1 MKHYGQF
8 HICQIYCATING
20 VSWGSI
26 EQFPRNLNKSGGKFM
41 KGRELEKI
49 RILINN
55 YDNNFKKNFATTA
68 EKITL
73 TRPRFPTGEQRE

>member
-1 MKHYGQF
+1 MANSTSVKYIVPQVD
-8 HICQIYCATING
+8 G

-49 RILINN
+49 RILV
-55 YDNNFKKNFATTA
+55 
-68 EKITL
+68 
-73 TRPRFPTGEQRE
+73 